1 MNSLGIIVLDKPSG
15 VASNKAMS
23 HLKRQ
28 FGIRKMGF
36 LGTLDPLATG
46 VLPVFVGKATK
57 LIPAFEG
64 SDKTYRVE
72 IRLGVTTDTF
82 DAEGK
87 VLERRPINGLTKE
100 AVQRVVKGFAG
111 TMQQTAPAFS
121 AIKHGGIPAYKL
133 ARAGKEVPERHR
145 TVHLHDLEIESIALP
160 HVTFQVTC
168 SSGTYM
174 RSLAADIGEAL
185 AVGAHV
191 TALRRVRCGPCF
203 ELAHSWTLDRI
214 DEAIAAG
221 DSAFLHNPA
230 SFLSDYWPF
239 AVDGADIPALRQGRT
254 IALPGQPSAPGD
266 ADKVK
271 AMSSDGELLA
281 IGKATPG
288 LQGIWGFQPS
298 RVLV

>member
-15 VASNKAMS
+15 VASNKAMT

-72 IRLGVTTDTF
+72 IRLGETTDTL

-87 VLERRPINGLTKE
+87 VLERRPINGLSGE
-100 AVQRVVKGFAG
+100 AVQRVIKGFEGA
-111 TMQQTAPAFS
+111 MQQAAPAFS
-121 AIKHGGIPAYKL
+121 AIKHGGVPAYKL
-133 ARAGKEVPERHR
+133 ARAGKAVPERHR
-145 TVHLHDLEIESIALP
+145 TVHLRNLTIESMALP

-174 RSLAADIGEAL
+174 RSLAADIGDAL
-185 AVGAHV
+185 GVGAHV
-191 TALRRVRCGPCF
+191 SALRRVWCGPCF
-203 ELAHSWTLDRI
+203 ALAHSWTLDRI
-214 DEAIAAG
+214 DQAVAAG
-221 DSAFLHNPA
+221 DTAFLHNPA
-230 SFLSDYWPF
+230 SFLSDYWP
-239 AVDGADIPALRQGRT
+239 VSLDGADIPALRQGRT
-254 IALPGQPSAPGD
+254 IALPARPST
-266 ADKVK
+266 ADNAEKVK
-271 AMSSDGELLA
+271 ALSSDGELLA

-288 LQGIWGFQPS
+288 SQGIWGFQPS